1 MVQSKFTVWTYVLF
15 ITSLFLLSIVFILL
29 SLLFE
34 DPSTGTIIVI
44 LICSLLFIFILT
56 WLVWGELRTKAIK
69 ILIES
74 GKIKTRN
81 FAGLGNEKIFPVP
94 GINGYKTSL
103 LPAAYRDYEYLYLFV
118 NDQKVIKL
126 SEFYH
131 KNYSVLK
138 EYIVSNCKQLDSE
151 KFSLKKEIGEIFK

>member
-34 DPSTGTIIVI
+34 DPSTGTTIVI

-69 ILIES
+69 ISIES

-81 FAGLGNEKIFPVP
+81 YAGLGNEKIFLISE
-94 GINGYKTSL
+94 INGYKTSL